1 MDIRKIKIFIVTLLL
16 FNSSQIYSQ
25 ATLSEDLLDGFFV
38 RGGQISLTKELIIH
52 TDESTEIWINQKNS
66 PISFGIGYDYIPAD
80 AWYGFGGSVSFCNAK
95 LNSFS
100 YTDAVTTDVLAYKD
114 INYSFLF
121 FDFDFYLLPIEEI
134 PFAFTLGFT
143 LDGSFQTYNVFGDNG
158 PLLNA
163 NGKQSFNIFRYG
175 YILGCK
181 VIPFKFLS
189 IELEYRPMA
198 SYSVTQSYTL
208 GDYAYTSDGV
218 DWYYIKDL
226 SEKEGDSE
234 SMFYFGISIHF

>member
-1 MDIRKIKIFIVTLLL
+1 MDFRKIKILIVTVLLL
-16 FNSSQIYSQ
+16 LTSPIYSQ
-25 ATLSEDLLDGFFV
+25 NTINEDLLDGFFI
-38 RGGQISLTKELIIH
+38 RGGQILLNKELLMH
-52 TDESTEIWINQKNS
+52 SDESTEIWINQKNS
-66 PISFGIGYDYIPAD
+66 PITFGVGYDYIPHNE
-80 AWYGFGGSVSFCNAK
+80 WYGFGGSVSFCNTK

-100 YTDAVTTDVLAYKD
+100 YTDAITTDVLAYKD
-114 INYSFLF
+114 ISYSFLF
-121 FDFDFYLLPIEEI
+121 FDCNFYLLPIENI

-143 LDGSFQTYNVFGDNG
+143 LDGSFHSYNVSGDKSTFSNV
-158 PLLNA
+158 

-208 GDYAYTSDGV
+208 GDYAYTEDGV
-218 DWYYIKDL
+218 DWYYIKDK